1 MLPFRLTILGNTE
14 QNTQRSTNVCTSVL
28 AQFVG
33 IRHLD
38 ALALAQGAQLSAE
51 RVVLPGERRDFEL
64 HSALASRS
72 KRCCKWFSN
81 GPRARCIRSITLLA
95 LVAER

>member
-1 MLPFRLTILGNTE
+1 MH
-14 QNTQRSTNVCTSVL
+14 SVL
-28 AQFVG
+28 VKLVG

-64 HSALASRS
+64 HSALASRA
-72 KRCCKWFSN
+72 KRCCEWFSN